1 MSVVQKLYEHCS
13 IGKRRS
19 SGQAGLLWTKLCP
32 LPLWGVLMNAVL
44 VALLALNLLVL
55 GVVLWRLAV
64 LSRLNAL
71 LDTEL
76 KVLRQVPQDQSL
88 DLDELLGRGKRTV
101 IVMDILNPMEVAASQ
116 SWFADRFGSVAA
128 PLIRRIVYDQ
138 AVKNIHR
145 EVAKWGVQAQVTLH
159 RGA

>member
-1 MSVVQKLYEHCS
+1 
-13 IGKRRS
+13 
-19 SGQAGLLWTKLCP
+19 
-32 LPLWGVLMNAVL
+32 MNAVL
-44 VALLALNLLVL
+44 VALLALNLFLL

-76 KVLRQVPQDQSL
+76 KVLRQIPQDQSL

>member
-1 MSVVQKLYEHCS
+1 
-13 IGKRRS
+13 
-19 SGQAGLLWTKLCP
+19 
-32 LPLWGVLMNAVL
+32 MNAVL
-44 VALLALNLLVL
+44 VALLALNLFVL

-76 KVLRQVPQDQSL
+76 KVLRQIPQDQSL

>member
-1 MSVVQKLYEHCS
+1 
-13 IGKRRS
+13 
-19 SGQAGLLWTKLCP
+19 
-32 LPLWGVLMNAVL
+32 MNAVL

>member
-1 MSVVQKLYEHCS
+1 
-13 IGKRRS
+13 
-19 SGQAGLLWTKLCP
+19 
-32 LPLWGVLMNAVL
+32 MNALL
-44 VALLALNLLVL
+44 VALLALNLVVL
-55 GVVLWRLAV
+55 GVLFWRLAV

-71 LDTEL
+71 LDVEL
-76 KVLRQVPQDQSL
+76 QTLRQIPQDQSL
-88 DLDELLGRGKRTV
+88 NLEELLGQGKRTV

-145 EVAKWGVQAQVTLH
+145 EVGKWGVQAHVTLH
-159 RGA
+159 RGP